1 VSAPII
7 FVDDEPLLCRA
18 LTLVLKRL
26 GRVVLAFTDPREA
39 IAQLAKSERPAV
51 VICDYRMPGLTG
63 LEVLALTPAGIPF
76 ILISGDLAVGE
87 SEQLARVTAFLP
99 KPFKPE
105 QLLAAVEPLLR

>member
-1 VSAPII
+1 MSAPIV

-18 LTLVLKRL
+18 LTLTLKQL
-26 GRVVLAFTDPREA
+26 GRAVLTFTDPREA
-39 IAQLAKSERPAV
+39 VAHLATSERPAV

-63 LEVLALTPAGIPF
+63 LEVLALLPTGIPF

-87 SEQLARVTAFLP
+87 SAQLARVTAFIS

-105 QLLAAVEPLLR
+105 TLLAAVEPLLR